1 MAYTEADIAM
11 LKQRIEDI
19 KSGMTP
25 ESSVRFSDGNR
36 VDYRSSDDLEKL
48 LLLANGELNQA
59 EGNRP
64 PRAFRMNVSK
74 GVF

>member
-11 LKQRIEDI
+11 LEQRIEDI

-25 ESSVRFSDGNR
+25 ESSVRFSNGNR
-36 VDYRSSDDLEKL
+36 VDYRSADDLMQL
-48 LLLANGELNQA
+48 LRSAQADLNQA
-59 EGNRP
+59 EGKRP